1 MVFHPALIEVLAER
15 WTTGAAEGGD
25 YAAVIDGSP
34 AVAIDFERH
43 HSLKTEEEMLCDT
56 VAMELRRGSRQQSFH
71 LHMISIFLK
80 IRANAF
86 E

>member
-1 MVFHPALIEVLAER
+1 MVFHRALIEVLAER
-15 WTTGAAEGGD
+15 WTTGATEGGD
-25 YAAVIDGSP
+25 YAAVVDGST
-34 AVAIDFERH
+34 AVAVDFDRH

-56 VAMELRRGSRQQSFH
+56 VAMAIRRGSRQQSFH
-71 LHMISIFLK
+71 LHMIYISFK